1 MELLIMYKNEKEKH
15 SIRKLSIGAAS
26 VIVGGLMYGVLGNDE
41 AQANEDV
48 TETTGRNSV
57 TTQASEQHLQM
68 EAVPQEG
75 NNVNVSAVKV
85 PTNTAKQAQED
96 VASVSAVKVPTNTAK
111 QAQEDVASVSDVKA
125 HADDALQVQESSHTD
140 GVSSEFKQETA
151 YANPQTAET
160 VKPNSEAAHQS
171 EDEDKQKTVSS
182 SRKEDETML
191 QQQQVEA
198 KNVVSAEGV
207 SKEENT
213 QVMQSPQDVEQH
225 VGGKDISNE
234 VVVDRSDI
242 KGFNSETTIRPHQG
256 QGGRLNYQLKFP
268 SNVKSGDQFTIKL
281 SDNINTHGVSV
292 ERTAPRIM
300 AKNTEGA
307 TDVIAEGLVLED
319 GKTIVYTF
327 KDYVNGKQNL
337 TAELSVSYFVSP
349 EKVLTTGTQTF
360 TTMIGNHSTQSNID
374 VYYDNSHYVD
384 GRISQV
390 NKKEA
395 KFQQIAYINPNGY
408 LNGRGTIAVN
418 GEVVSGT
425 TKDLMQPTVRVYQ
438 YKGQGVPPES
448 ITIDPNMWEEISI
461 NDTMVRKY
469 DGGYRLNLDT
479 SKNQKYA
486 IYYEG
491 AYDAQA
497 ETLLYRTY
505 IQSLNSYYPFS
516 YQKMNGV
523 KFYENSASG
532 SGELKPKPPEQ
543 PKPEPEIQAD
553 VVDIIEDSHV
563 IDIGWNTAVGEESGA
578 NQGAQEEITENHDIE
593 VIEENNLVEMTEDT
607 AVGEESGANQG
618 AQEEITENHDIE
630 VIEENNLVEM
640 TEDTAVGEE
649 SGANQGAQEEITEN
663 HDIEVI
669 EENNLVEMTEDTAVG
684 EESGAN
690 QGPQEEIT
698 ENHDIEV
705 IEENNLVEMTE
716 DTAVGEESGA
726 NQGAQEEITENHD
739 IEVIEENNLVE
750 MTEDTAVGEESGA
763 NQGAQEEITE
773 NHDIE
778 VIEENSLVE
787 MTEDT
792 ALEEESGANQGAQE
806 EITENHDI
814 EVIEENNLVEMTEDT
829 ALEEESGANQ
839 GPQEGITE
847 NHDIEVIEENNLV
860 EMTEDT
866 ALEEESGANQG
877 PQEEV
882 TENQPQQEEIME
894 NQEVEKKGDSNL
906 VESTKTPKGEESVS
920 VQPTLEDKNTKN
932 HVNTV
937 VVNTKV
943 SEVKEKNP
951 HHTKAL
957 PDTGTTSR
965 SHSMMIPLLLV
976 AGSVVLLR
984 RKKKHS
990 KVN

>member
-1 MELLIMYKNEKEKH
+1 MYKNEEEKH

-57 TTQASEQHLQM
+57 TTQASEQHLQV

-85 PTNTAKQAQED
+85 PTNTATQAQE
-96 VASVSAVKVPTNTAK
+96 
-111 QAQEDVASVSDVKA
+111 EVASVSDVKA
-125 HADDALQVQESSHTD
+125 HADDALQVQESSHAD

-160 VKPNSEAAHQS
+160 VKPNSEAVHQS
-171 EDEDKQKTVSS
+171 EYEDKQKPVSS

-198 KNVVSAEGV
+198 KNVVSAEEV
-207 SKEENT
+207 SQEENT

-360 TTMIGNHSTQSNID
+360 TTMIGNHSTQSNIY

-461 NDTMVRKY
+461 TMVRKY
-469 DGGYRLNLDT
+469 DGGYSLNLDT

-607 AVGEESGANQG
+607 ALEEESGANQG

-640 TEDTAVGEE
+640 TEDTALEEE
-649 SGANQGAQEEITEN
+649 SGANQGPQEEITEN

-726 NQGAQEEITENHD
+726 NQG
-739 IEVIEENNLVE
+739 
-750 MTEDTAVGEESGA
+750 
-763 NQGAQEEITE
+763 
-773 NHDIE
+773 
-778 VIEENSLVE
+778 
-787 MTEDT
+787 
-792 ALEEESGANQGAQE
+792 
-806 EITENHDI
+806 
-814 EVIEENNLVEMTEDT
+814 
-829 ALEEESGANQ
+829 
-839 GPQEGITE
+839 
-847 NHDIEVIEENNLV
+847 
-860 EMTEDT
+860 
-866 ALEEESGANQG
+866 

-906 VESTKTPKGEESVS
+906 VESTKTPKAEESVS

-943 SEVKEKNP
+943 SEVKEKDP

>member
-1 MELLIMYKNEKEKH
+1 MYKNEKEKH

-57 TTQASEQHLQM
+57 TTQASEQHLQV

-85 PTNTAKQAQED
+85 PTNTA
-96 VASVSAVKVPTNTAK
+96 T

-125 HADDALQVQESSHTD
+125 HADDALQAQESSHTD

-171 EDEDKQKTVSS
+171 EDEDKQKPVSF

-198 KNVVSAEGV
+198 KNVVSAEEV
-207 SKEENT
+207 SQEENT

-360 TTMIGNHSTQSNID
+360 TTMIGNHSTQSNIY

-461 NDTMVRKY
+461 TMVRKY
-469 DGGYRLNLDT
+469 DGGYSLNLDT

-618 AQEEITENHDIE
+618 PQEEITENHDIE

-726 NQGAQEEITENHD
+726 NQGPQEEITENHD

-750 MTEDTAVGEESGA
+750 MTEDTAVG
-763 NQGAQEEITE
+763 
-773 NHDIE
+773 
-778 VIEENSLVE
+778 
-787 MTEDT
+787 
-792 ALEEESGANQGAQE
+792 
-806 EITENHDI
+806 
-814 EVIEENNLVEMTEDT
+814 
-829 ALEEESGANQ
+829 
-839 GPQEGITE
+839 
-847 NHDIEVIEENNLV
+847 
-860 EMTEDT
+860 
-866 ALEEESGANQG
+866 EESGANQG

-906 VESTKTPKGEESVS
+906 VESTKTPKAEESVS
-920 VQPTLEDKNTKN
+920 VQPTLEEKITKN

>member
-1 MELLIMYKNEKEKH
+1 MYKNEKEKH

-57 TTQASEQHLQM
+57 TTQASEQHLQV

-96 VASVSAVKVPTNTAK
+96 VASVS
-111 QAQEDVASVSDVKA
+111 DVKA
-125 HADDALQVQESSHTD
+125 HADDALQAQESSHTD

-171 EDEDKQKTVSS
+171 EDEDKQKPVSF

-198 KNVVSAEGV
+198 KNVVSAEEV

-225 VGGKDISNE
+225 AGGKDISNE

-300 AKNTEGA
+300 AKNTEGT

-327 KDYVNGKQNL
+327 KGYVNGKQNL

-360 TTMIGNHSTQSNID
+360 TTMIGNHSTQSNIY

-390 NKKEA
+390 DKKEA

-461 NDTMVRKY
+461 TMVRKY
-469 DGGYRLNLDT
+469 DGGYSLNLDT

-607 AVGEESGANQG
+607 ALE
-618 AQEEITENHDIE
+618 
-630 VIEENNLVEM
+630 
-640 TEDTAVGEE
+640 
-649 SGANQGAQEEITEN
+649 
-663 HDIEVI
+663 
-669 EENNLVEMTEDTAVG
+669 

-778 VIEENSLVE
+778 VIEENNLVE

-792 ALEEESGANQGAQE
+792 ALEEESGTNQGPQE

-829 ALEEESGANQ
+829 AVG
-839 GPQEGITE
+839 
-847 NHDIEVIEENNLV
+847 
-860 EMTEDT
+860 
-866 ALEEESGANQG
+866 EESGANQG

-906 VESTKTPKGEESVS
+906 VESTKTPKAEESVS

-943 SEVKEKNP
+943 SEVKEKDP

>member
-1 MELLIMYKNEKEKH
+1 MYKNEKEKH

-57 TTQASEQHLQM
+57 TTQASEQHLQV

-85 PTNTAKQAQED
+85 PTNTA
-96 VASVSAVKVPTNTAK
+96 T

-125 HADDALQVQESSHTD
+125 HADDALQAQESSHTD

-171 EDEDKQKTVSS
+171 EDEDKQKPVSF

-198 KNVVSAEGV
+198 KNVVSAEEV
-207 SKEENT
+207 SQEENT

-461 NDTMVRKY
+461 TMVRKY
-469 DGGYRLNLDT
+469 DGGYSLNLDT

-491 AYDAQA
+491 AYDAQD

-578 NQGAQEEITENHDIE
+578 NQGPQEEITENHDIE

-607 AVGEESGANQG
+607 ALE
-618 AQEEITENHDIE
+618 
-630 VIEENNLVEM
+630 
-640 TEDTAVGEE
+640 EE

-763 NQGAQEEITE
+763 NQG
-773 NHDIE
+773 
-778 VIEENSLVE
+778 
-787 MTEDT
+787 
-792 ALEEESGANQGAQE
+792 
-806 EITENHDI
+806 
-814 EVIEENNLVEMTEDT
+814 
-829 ALEEESGANQ
+829 
-839 GPQEGITE
+839 
-847 NHDIEVIEENNLV
+847 
-860 EMTEDT
+860 
-866 ALEEESGANQG
+866 

-943 SEVKEKNP
+943 SEVKEKDP

>member
-1 MELLIMYKNEKEKH
+1 MYKNEKEKH

-57 TTQASEQHLQM
+57 TTQASEQHLQV

-85 PTNTAKQAQED
+85 PTNTA
-96 VASVSAVKVPTNTAK
+96 T

-125 HADDALQVQESSHTD
+125 HADDALQAQESSHTD

-171 EDEDKQKTVSS
+171 EDEDKQKPVSF

-198 KNVVSAEGV
+198 KNVVSAEEV
-207 SKEENT
+207 SQEENT

-360 TTMIGNHSTQSNID
+360 TTMIGNHSTQSDIY

-461 NDTMVRKY
+461 TMVRKY
-469 DGGYRLNLDT
+469 DGGYSLNLDT

-563 IDIGWNTAVGEESGA
+563 IDIGWNSAVGEENGANQGPQEEITENHDIEVIEENNLVEMTEDTALEEESGA

-690 QGPQEEIT
+690 QGPQEE
-698 ENHDIEV
+698 
-705 IEENNLVEMTE
+705 
-716 DTAVGEESGA
+716 
-726 NQGAQEEITENHD
+726 
-739 IEVIEENNLVE
+739 
-750 MTEDTAVGEESGA
+750 
-763 NQGAQEEITE
+763 
-773 NHDIE
+773 
-778 VIEENSLVE
+778 
-787 MTEDT
+787 
-792 ALEEESGANQGAQE
+792 
-806 EITENHDI
+806 
-814 EVIEENNLVEMTEDT
+814 
-829 ALEEESGANQ
+829 
-839 GPQEGITE
+839 
-847 NHDIEVIEENNLV
+847 
-860 EMTEDT
+860 
-866 ALEEESGANQG
+866 
-877 PQEEV
+877 V

-937 VVNTKV
+937 IVNTKV
-943 SEVKEKNP
+943 SEVKEKDP

>member
-1 MELLIMYKNEKEKH
+1 MYKNEKEKH

-57 TTQASEQHLQM
+57 TTQASEQHLQV

-96 VASVSAVKVPTNTAK
+96 VASVS
-111 QAQEDVASVSDVKA
+111 DVKA
-125 HADDALQVQESSHTD
+125 HADDALQAQESSHTD

-171 EDEDKQKTVSS
+171 EDEDKQKPVSF

-198 KNVVSAEGV
+198 KNVVSAEEV
-207 SKEENT
+207 SQEENT
-213 QVMQSPQDVEQH
+213 QVIQSPQDVEQH

-360 TTMIGNHSTQSNID
+360 TTMIGNHSTQSNIY

-461 NDTMVRKY
+461 TMVRKY
-469 DGGYRLNLDT
+469 DGGYSLNLDT

-578 NQGAQEEITENHDIE
+578 NQGPQEEITENHDIE

-607 AVGEESGANQG
+607 ALDEESGANQG
-618 AQEEITENHDIE
+618 P
-630 VIEENNLVEM
+630 
-640 TEDTAVGEE
+640 
-649 SGANQGAQEEITEN
+649 QEEITEN

-726 NQGAQEEITENHD
+726 NQGPQEEITENHD

-763 NQGAQEEITE
+763 NQGP
-773 NHDIE
+773 
-778 VIEENSLVE
+778 
-787 MTEDT
+787 
-792 ALEEESGANQGAQE
+792 QE

-829 ALEEESGANQ
+829 AVG
-839 GPQEGITE
+839 
-847 NHDIEVIEENNLV
+847 
-860 EMTEDT
+860 
-866 ALEEESGANQG
+866 EESGANQG

-920 VQPTLEDKNTKN
+920 VQPTLEDKNTKK

>member
-1 MELLIMYKNEKEKH
+1 MYKNEKEKH

-57 TTQASEQHLQM
+57 TTQASEQHLQV

-85 PTNTAKQAQED
+85 PTNTA
-96 VASVSAVKVPTNTAK
+96 T

-125 HADDALQVQESSHTD
+125 HADDALQAQESSHTD

-171 EDEDKQKTVSS
+171 EDEDKQKPVSF

-198 KNVVSAEGV
+198 KNVVSAEEV
-207 SKEENT
+207 SQEENT

-360 TTMIGNHSTQSNID
+360 TTMIGNHSTQSNIY

-461 NDTMVRKY
+461 TMVRKY
-469 DGGYRLNLDT
+469 DGGYSLNLDT

-563 IDIGWNTAVGEESGA
+563 IDIGWNSAVGEE
-578 NQGAQEEITENHDIE
+578 N
-593 VIEENNLVEMTEDT
+593 
-607 AVGEESGANQG
+607 
-618 AQEEITENHDIE
+618 
-630 VIEENNLVEM
+630 
-640 TEDTAVGEE
+640 
-649 SGANQGAQEEITEN
+649 
-663 HDIEVI
+663 
-669 EENNLVEMTEDTAVG
+669 
-684 EESGAN
+684 GAN

-716 DTAVGEESGA
+716 DTALEEESGA

-739 IEVIEENNLVE
+739 IEVIEENN
-750 MTEDTAVGEESGA
+750 
-763 NQGAQEEITE
+763 
-773 NHDIE
+773 
-778 VIEENSLVE
+778 LVE

-839 GPQEGITE
+839 GPQEEITE
-847 NHDIEVIEENNLV
+847 NHNIEVIEENNLV

-866 ALEEESGANQG
+866 AVGEESGANPG

-943 SEVKEKNP
+943 SEVKEKNL

>member
-1 MELLIMYKNEKEKH
+1 MYKNEKEKH

-57 TTQASEQHLQM
+57 TTQASEQHLQV

-85 PTNTAKQAQED
+85 PTNTA
-96 VASVSAVKVPTNTAK
+96 T

-125 HADDALQVQESSHTD
+125 HADDALQAQESSHTD

-171 EDEDKQKTVSS
+171 EDEDKQKPVSF

-198 KNVVSAEGV
+198 KNVVSAEEV
-207 SKEENT
+207 SQEENT

-360 TTMIGNHSTQSNID
+360 TTMIGNHSTQSNIY

-461 NDTMVRKY
+461 TMVRKY
-469 DGGYRLNLDT
+469 DGGYSLNLDT

-607 AVGEESGANQG
+607 ALEEESGANQGAQEEITENHDIEVIEENNLVEMTEDTALEEESGANQG

-640 TEDTAVGEE
+640 TEDTAVVEE
-649 SGANQGAQEEITEN
+649 SGANQGPQEEITEN

-726 NQGAQEEITENHD
+726 NQGPQEEITENHD

-750 MTEDTAVGEESGA
+750 MTEDTAVG
-763 NQGAQEEITE
+763 
-773 NHDIE
+773 
-778 VIEENSLVE
+778 
-787 MTEDT
+787 
-792 ALEEESGANQGAQE
+792 
-806 EITENHDI
+806 
-814 EVIEENNLVEMTEDT
+814 
-829 ALEEESGANQ
+829 
-839 GPQEGITE
+839 
-847 NHDIEVIEENNLV
+847 
-860 EMTEDT
+860 
-866 ALEEESGANQG
+866 EESGANQG

-906 VESTKTPKGEESVS
+906 VESTKTPKAEESVS

-943 SEVKEKNP
+943 SEVKEKDP

>member
-1 MELLIMYKNEKEKH
+1 MYKNEEEKH

-57 TTQASEQHLQM
+57 TTQASEQHLQV

-85 PTNTAKQAQED
+85 PTNTATQAQE
-96 VASVSAVKVPTNTAK
+96 
-111 QAQEDVASVSDVKA
+111 EVASVSDVKA
-125 HADDALQVQESSHTD
+125 HADDALQVQESSHAD

-160 VKPNSEAAHQS
+160 VKPNSEAVHQS
-171 EDEDKQKTVSS
+171 EYEDKQKPVSS

-198 KNVVSAEGV
+198 KNVVSAEEV
-207 SKEENT
+207 SQEENT

-360 TTMIGNHSTQSNID
+360 TTMIGNHSTQSNIY

-461 NDTMVRKY
+461 TMVRKY
-469 DGGYRLNLDT
+469 DGGYSLNLDT

-607 AVGEESGANQG
+607 ALEEESGTNQG
-618 AQEEITENHDIE
+618 PQEEITENHDIE

-649 SGANQGAQEEITEN
+649 SGANQGPQEEITEN

-750 MTEDTAVGEESGA
+750 MTEDTA
-763 NQGAQEEITE
+763 
-773 NHDIE
+773 
-778 VIEENSLVE
+778 
-787 MTEDT
+787 
-792 ALEEESGANQGAQE
+792 LEEESGANQGAQE

-829 ALEEESGANQ
+829 ALEEESGTNQ
-839 GPQEGITE
+839 GPQEEITE

-866 ALEEESGANQG
+866 AVGEESGANQG

-906 VESTKTPKGEESVS
+906 VESTKTPKAEESVS

-943 SEVKEKNP
+943 SEVKEKDP

>member
-1 MELLIMYKNEKEKH
+1 MYKNEKEKH

-57 TTQASEQHLQM
+57 TTQASEQHLQV

-85 PTNTAKQAQED
+85 PTNTA
-96 VASVSAVKVPTNTAK
+96 T

-125 HADDALQVQESSHTD
+125 HADDALQAQESSHTD

-171 EDEDKQKTVSS
+171 EDEDKQKPVSF

-198 KNVVSAEGV
+198 KNVVSAEEV
-207 SKEENT
+207 SQEENT

-360 TTMIGNHSTQSNID
+360 TTMIGNHSTQSNIY

-461 NDTMVRKY
+461 TMVRKY
-469 DGGYRLNLDT
+469 DGGYSLNLDT

-563 IDIGWNTAVGEESGA
+563 IDIGWNSAVGEE
-578 NQGAQEEITENHDIE
+578 N
-593 VIEENNLVEMTEDT
+593 
-607 AVGEESGANQG
+607 
-618 AQEEITENHDIE
+618 
-630 VIEENNLVEM
+630 
-640 TEDTAVGEE
+640 
-649 SGANQGAQEEITEN
+649 
-663 HDIEVI
+663 
-669 EENNLVEMTEDTAVG
+669 
-684 EESGAN
+684 GAN

-726 NQGAQEEITENHD
+726 NQGA
-739 IEVIEENNLVE
+739 
-750 MTEDTAVGEESGA
+750 
-763 NQGAQEEITE
+763 
-773 NHDIE
+773 
-778 VIEENSLVE
+778 
-787 MTEDT
+787 
-792 ALEEESGANQGAQE
+792 
-806 EITENHDI
+806 
-814 EVIEENNLVEMTEDT
+814 
-829 ALEEESGANQ
+829 
-839 GPQEGITE
+839 
-847 NHDIEVIEENNLV
+847 
-860 EMTEDT
+860 
-866 ALEEESGANQG
+866 
-877 PQEEV
+877 QEEV

-937 VVNTKV
+937 IVNTKV
-943 SEVKEKNP
+943 SEVKEKDP

>member
-1 MELLIMYKNEKEKH
+1 MYKNEEEKH

-57 TTQASEQHLQM
+57 TTQASEQHLQV

-85 PTNTAKQAQED
+85 PTNTA
-96 VASVSAVKVPTNTAK
+96 T

-125 HADDALQVQESSHTD
+125 HADDALQVQESSHAD

-160 VKPNSEAAHQS
+160 VKPNSEAVHQS
-171 EDEDKQKTVSS
+171 EYEDKQKPVSS

-198 KNVVSAEGV
+198 KNVVSAEEV
-207 SKEENT
+207 SQEENT

-360 TTMIGNHSTQSNID
+360 TTMIGNHSTQSNIY

-461 NDTMVRKY
+461 TMVRKY
-469 DGGYRLNLDT
+469 DGGYSLNLDT

-607 AVGEESGANQG
+607 ALEEESGANQGAQEEITENHDIEVIEENNLVEMTEDTALEEESGANQGAQEEITENHDIEVIEENNLVEMTEDTAVGEESGANQG
-618 AQEEITENHDIE
+618 PQEEITENHDIEVIEENNLVEMTEDTAVGEESGANQGPQEEITENHDIE

-726 NQGAQEEITENHD
+726 NQG
-739 IEVIEENNLVE
+739 
-750 MTEDTAVGEESGA
+750 
-763 NQGAQEEITE
+763 
-773 NHDIE
+773 
-778 VIEENSLVE
+778 
-787 MTEDT
+787 
-792 ALEEESGANQGAQE
+792 
-806 EITENHDI
+806 
-814 EVIEENNLVEMTEDT
+814 
-829 ALEEESGANQ
+829 
-839 GPQEGITE
+839 
-847 NHDIEVIEENNLV
+847 
-860 EMTEDT
+860 
-866 ALEEESGANQG
+866 

-943 SEVKEKNP
+943 SEVKEKNL

>member
-1 MELLIMYKNEKEKH
+1 MYKNEKEKH

-57 TTQASEQHLQM
+57 TTQASEQHLQV

-85 PTNTAKQAQED
+85 PTNTA
-96 VASVSAVKVPTNTAK
+96 T

-160 VKPNSEAAHQS
+160 VKPNSEAVHQS
-171 EDEDKQKTVSS
+171 EDEDKQKPVSS

-198 KNVVSAEGV
+198 KNVVSAEEV
-207 SKEENT
+207 SQEENT

-360 TTMIGNHSTQSNID
+360 TTMIGNHSTQSNIY

-461 NDTMVRKY
+461 TMVRKY
-469 DGGYRLNLDT
+469 DGGYSLNLDT

-607 AVGEESGANQG
+607 ALEEESGANQGAQEEITENHDIEVIEENNLVEMTEDTAVGEESGANQG
-618 AQEEITENHDIE
+618 PQEEITENHDIEVIEENNLVEMTEDTAVGEESGANQGPQEEITENHDIE

-726 NQGAQEEITENHD
+726 NQGPQEEITENHD

-750 MTEDTAVGEESGA
+750 MTEDTAVG
-763 NQGAQEEITE
+763 
-773 NHDIE
+773 
-778 VIEENSLVE
+778 
-787 MTEDT
+787 
-792 ALEEESGANQGAQE
+792 
-806 EITENHDI
+806 
-814 EVIEENNLVEMTEDT
+814 
-829 ALEEESGANQ
+829 
-839 GPQEGITE
+839 
-847 NHDIEVIEENNLV
+847 
-860 EMTEDT
+860 
-866 ALEEESGANQG
+866 EESGANQG

-906 VESTKTPKGEESVS
+906 VESTKTPKAEESVS
-920 VQPTLEDKNTKN
+920 VQPTLEEKITKN

>member
-1 MELLIMYKNEKEKH
+1 MYKNEKEKH

-26 VIVGGLMYGVLGNDE
+26 IIVGGLMYGVLGNDE

-57 TTQASEQHLQM
+57 TTQASEQHLQV

-85 PTNTAKQAQED
+85 PTNTA
-96 VASVSAVKVPTNTAK
+96 T

-160 VKPNSEAAHQS
+160 VKPNSEAVHQS
-171 EDEDKQKTVSS
+171 EYEDKQKPVSS

-198 KNVVSAEGV
+198 KNVVSAEEV

-268 SNVKSGDQFTIKL
+268 SNVKPGDQFTIKL

-327 KDYVNGKQNL
+327 KGYVNGKQNL

-438 YKGQGVPPES
+438 YKG
-448 ITIDPNMWEEISI
+448 
-461 NDTMVRKY
+461 
-469 DGGYRLNLDT
+469 
-479 SKNQKYA
+479 
-486 IYYEG
+486 
-491 AYDAQA
+491 
-497 ETLLYRTY
+497 
-505 IQSLNSYYPFS
+505 
-516 YQKMNGV
+516 
-523 KFYENSASG
+523 
-532 SGELKPKPPEQ
+532 
-543 PKPEPEIQAD
+543 
-553 VVDIIEDSHV
+553 
-563 IDIGWNTAVGEESGA
+563 
-578 NQGAQEEITENHDIE
+578 
-593 VIEENNLVEMTEDT
+593 
-607 AVGEESGANQG
+607 
-618 AQEEITENHDIE
+618 
-630 VIEENNLVEM
+630 
-640 TEDTAVGEE
+640 
-649 SGANQGAQEEITEN
+649 
-663 HDIEVI
+663 
-669 EENNLVEMTEDTAVG
+669 
-684 EESGAN
+684 
-690 QGPQEEIT
+690 
-698 ENHDIEV
+698 
-705 IEENNLVEMTE
+705 
-716 DTAVGEESGA
+716 
-726 NQGAQEEITENHD
+726 
-739 IEVIEENNLVE
+739 
-750 MTEDTAVGEESGA
+750 
-763 NQGAQEEITE
+763 
-773 NHDIE
+773 
-778 VIEENSLVE
+778 
-787 MTEDT
+787 
-792 ALEEESGANQGAQE
+792 
-806 EITENHDI
+806 
-814 EVIEENNLVEMTEDT
+814 
-829 ALEEESGANQ
+829 
-839 GPQEGITE
+839 
-847 NHDIEVIEENNLV
+847 
-860 EMTEDT
+860 
-866 ALEEESGANQG
+866 
-877 PQEEV
+877 
-882 TENQPQQEEIME
+882 
-894 NQEVEKKGDSNL
+894 
-906 VESTKTPKGEESVS
+906 
-920 VQPTLEDKNTKN
+920 
-932 HVNTV
+932 
-937 VVNTKV
+937 
-943 SEVKEKNP
+943 
-951 HHTKAL
+951 
-957 PDTGTTSR
+957 
-965 SHSMMIPLLLV
+965 
-976 AGSVVLLR
+976 
-984 RKKKHS
+984 
-990 KVN
+990 

>member
-1 MELLIMYKNEKEKH
+1 MYKNEEEKH

-57 TTQASEQHLQM
+57 TTQASEQHLQV

-85 PTNTAKQAQED
+85 PTNTA
-96 VASVSAVKVPTNTAK
+96 T

-125 HADDALQVQESSHTD
+125 HADDALQVQESSHAD

-160 VKPNSEAAHQS
+160 VKPNSEAVHQS
-171 EDEDKQKTVSS
+171 EYEDKQKPVSS

-198 KNVVSAEGV
+198 KNVVSAEEV
-207 SKEENT
+207 SQEENT

-360 TTMIGNHSTQSNID
+360 TTMIGNHSTQSNIY

-461 NDTMVRKY
+461 TMVRKY
-469 DGGYRLNLDT
+469 DGGYSLNLDT

-607 AVGEESGANQG
+607 ALEEESGANQG

-649 SGANQGAQEEITEN
+649 SGANQGPQEEITEN

-763 NQGAQEEITE
+763 NQG
-773 NHDIE
+773 
-778 VIEENSLVE
+778 
-787 MTEDT
+787 
-792 ALEEESGANQGAQE
+792 
-806 EITENHDI
+806 
-814 EVIEENNLVEMTEDT
+814 
-829 ALEEESGANQ
+829 
-839 GPQEGITE
+839 
-847 NHDIEVIEENNLV
+847 
-860 EMTEDT
+860 
-866 ALEEESGANQG
+866 

-906 VESTKTPKGEESVS
+906 VESTKTPKAEESVS

-990 KVN
+990 KVD

>member
-1 MELLIMYKNEKEKH
+1 MYKNEKEKH

-57 TTQASEQHLQM
+57 TTQASEQHLQV

-85 PTNTAKQAQED
+85 PTNTA
-96 VASVSAVKVPTNTAK
+96 T

-125 HADDALQVQESSHTD
+125 HADDALQAQESSHTD

-171 EDEDKQKTVSS
+171 EDEDKQKPVSF

-198 KNVVSAEGV
+198 KNVVSAEEV
-207 SKEENT
+207 SQEENT

-360 TTMIGNHSTQSNID
+360 TTMIGNHSTQSNIY

-461 NDTMVRKY
+461 TMVRKY
-469 DGGYRLNLDT
+469 DGGYSLNLDT

-563 IDIGWNTAVGEESGA
+563 IDIGWNTAVGEESGANQGPQEEITENHDIEVIEENNLVEMTEDTALEEESGA

-669 EENNLVEMTEDTAVG
+669 EENNLVEMTEDTVVG
-684 EESGAN
+684 
-690 QGPQEEIT
+690 
-698 ENHDIEV
+698 
-705 IEENNLVEMTE
+705 
-716 DTAVGEESGA
+716 
-726 NQGAQEEITENHD
+726 
-739 IEVIEENNLVE
+739 
-750 MTEDTAVGEESGA
+750 
-763 NQGAQEEITE
+763 
-773 NHDIE
+773 
-778 VIEENSLVE
+778 
-787 MTEDT
+787 
-792 ALEEESGANQGAQE
+792 
-806 EITENHDI
+806 
-814 EVIEENNLVEMTEDT
+814 
-829 ALEEESGANQ
+829 
-839 GPQEGITE
+839 
-847 NHDIEVIEENNLV
+847 
-860 EMTEDT
+860 
-866 ALEEESGANQG
+866 EESGANQG

-906 VESTKTPKGEESVS
+906 VESTKTPKAEESVS
-920 VQPTLEDKNTKN
+920 VQPTLEEKITKN

-943 SEVKEKNP
+943 SEVKEKDP

>member
-1 MELLIMYKNEKEKH
+1 MYKNEKEKH

-26 VIVGGLMYGVLGNDE
+26 IIVGGLMYGVLGNDE

-57 TTQASEQHLQM
+57 TTQASEQHLQV

-85 PTNTAKQAQED
+85 PTNTATQAQEE
-96 VASVSAVKVPTNTAK
+96 VG
-111 QAQEDVASVSDVKA
+111 SVSDVKA
-125 HADDALQVQESSHTD
+125 HADDALQAQESSHAD

-160 VKPNSEAAHQS
+160 VKPNSEAVHQS
-171 EDEDKQKTVSS
+171 EYEDKQKPVSS

-198 KNVVSAEGV
+198 KNVVSAEEV
-207 SKEENT
+207 SQEENT

-408 LNGRGTIAVN
+408 LNGRGTTAVN

-461 NDTMVRKY
+461 TMVRKY
-469 DGGYRLNLDT
+469 DGGYSLNLDT

-578 NQGAQEEITENHDIE
+578 NQGPLEEITENHDIE

-640 TEDTAVGEE
+640 TEDTALEEESGANQGPQEEITENHDIEVIEENNLVEMTEDTALGEE
-649 SGANQGAQEEITEN
+649 SGANQGPQEEITENHDIEVIEENNLVEMTEDTALEEESGANQGPQEEITEN

-716 DTAVGEESGA
+716 DTAVG
-726 NQGAQEEITENHD
+726 
-739 IEVIEENNLVE
+739 
-750 MTEDTAVGEESGA
+750 
-763 NQGAQEEITE
+763 
-773 NHDIE
+773 
-778 VIEENSLVE
+778 
-787 MTEDT
+787 
-792 ALEEESGANQGAQE
+792 
-806 EITENHDI
+806 
-814 EVIEENNLVEMTEDT
+814 
-829 ALEEESGANQ
+829 
-839 GPQEGITE
+839 
-847 NHDIEVIEENNLV
+847 
-860 EMTEDT
+860 
-866 ALEEESGANQG
+866 EESGANQG

>member
-1 MELLIMYKNEKEKH
+1 MYKNEKEKH

-26 VIVGGLMYGVLGNDE
+26 IIVGGLMYGVLGNDE

-57 TTQASEQHLQM
+57 TTQASEQHLQV

-85 PTNTAKQAQED
+85 PTNTATQAQEE
-96 VASVSAVKVPTNTAK
+96 VG
-111 QAQEDVASVSDVKA
+111 SVSDVKA
-125 HADDALQVQESSHTD
+125 HADDALQAQESSHAD

-160 VKPNSEAAHQS
+160 VKPNSEAVHQS
-171 EDEDKQKTVSS
+171 EYEDKQKPVSS

-198 KNVVSAEGV
+198 KNVVSAEEV
-207 SKEENT
+207 SQEENT

-408 LNGRGTIAVN
+408 LNGRGTTAVN

-461 NDTMVRKY
+461 TMVRKY
-469 DGGYRLNLDT
+469 DGGYSLNLDT

-578 NQGAQEEITENHDIE
+578 NQGPLEEITENHDIEVIEENNLVEMTEDTALEEESGANQGPQEEITENHDIE

-607 AVGEESGANQG
+607 AVGEESGANPG
-618 AQEEITENHDIE
+618 P
-630 VIEENNLVEM
+630 
-640 TEDTAVGEE
+640 
-649 SGANQGAQEEITEN
+649 QEEITEN

-716 DTAVGEESGA
+716 DTALEEESGA

-763 NQGAQEEITE
+763 NQGA
-773 NHDIE
+773 
-778 VIEENSLVE
+778 
-787 MTEDT
+787 
-792 ALEEESGANQGAQE
+792 
-806 EITENHDI
+806 
-814 EVIEENNLVEMTEDT
+814 
-829 ALEEESGANQ
+829 
-839 GPQEGITE
+839 
-847 NHDIEVIEENNLV
+847 
-860 EMTEDT
+860 
-866 ALEEESGANQG
+866 
-877 PQEEV
+877 QEEV

>member
-1 MELLIMYKNEKEKH
+1 MYKNEKEKH

-57 TTQASEQHLQM
+57 TTQASEQHLQV

-85 PTNTAKQAQED
+85 PTNTA
-96 VASVSAVKVPTNTAK
+96 T

-125 HADDALQVQESSHTD
+125 HADDALQAQESSHTD

-171 EDEDKQKTVSS
+171 EDEDKQKPVSF

-198 KNVVSAEGV
+198 KNVVSAEEV
-207 SKEENT
+207 SQEENT

-360 TTMIGNHSTQSNID
+360 TTMIGNHSTQSNIY

-461 NDTMVRKY
+461 TMVRKY
-469 DGGYRLNLDT
+469 DGGYSLNLDT

-563 IDIGWNTAVGEESGA
+563 IDIGWNSAVGEE
-578 NQGAQEEITENHDIE
+578 N
-593 VIEENNLVEMTEDT
+593 
-607 AVGEESGANQG
+607 
-618 AQEEITENHDIE
+618 
-630 VIEENNLVEM
+630 
-640 TEDTAVGEE
+640 
-649 SGANQGAQEEITEN
+649 
-663 HDIEVI
+663 
-669 EENNLVEMTEDTAVG
+669 
-684 EESGAN
+684 GAN

-705 IEENNLVEMTE
+705 IEENN
-716 DTAVGEESGA
+716 
-726 NQGAQEEITENHD
+726 
-739 IEVIEENNLVE
+739 
-750 MTEDTAVGEESGA
+750 
-763 NQGAQEEITE
+763 
-773 NHDIE
+773 
-778 VIEENSLVE
+778 LVE

-839 GPQEGITE
+839 GAQEEITE

-866 ALEEESGANQG
+866 AVGEESGANQG

-937 VVNTKV
+937 IVNTKV
-943 SEVKEKNP
+943 SEVKEKDP

>member
-1 MELLIMYKNEKEKH
+1 MYKNEKEKH

-57 TTQASEQHLQM
+57 TTQASEQHLQV

-85 PTNTAKQAQED
+85 PTNTA
-96 VASVSAVKVPTNTAK
+96 T

-125 HADDALQVQESSHTD
+125 HADDALQAQESSHTD

-171 EDEDKQKTVSS
+171 EDEDKQKPVSF

-198 KNVVSAEGV
+198 KNVVSAEEV
-207 SKEENT
+207 SQEENT

-360 TTMIGNHSTQSNID
+360 TTMIGNHSTQSNIY

-438 YKGQGVPPES
+438 YKRQGVPPES

-461 NDTMVRKY
+461 TMVRKY
-469 DGGYRLNLDT
+469 DGGYSLNLDT

-607 AVGEESGANQG
+607 ALEEESGANQG

-649 SGANQGAQEEITEN
+649 SGANQGPQEEITEN

-750 MTEDTAVGEESGA
+750 MTEDTA
-763 NQGAQEEITE
+763 
-773 NHDIE
+773 
-778 VIEENSLVE
+778 
-787 MTEDT
+787 
-792 ALEEESGANQGAQE
+792 LEEESGANQGAQE

-839 GPQEGITE
+839 GAQEEITE

-866 ALEEESGANQG
+866 AVGEESGANPG

-906 VESTKTPKGEESVS
+906 VESTKTPKAEESVS

-943 SEVKEKNP
+943 SEVKEKDP

>member
-1 MELLIMYKNEKEKH
+1 MYKNEEEKH

-57 TTQASEQHLQM
+57 TTQASEQHLQV

-85 PTNTAKQAQED
+85 PTNTA
-96 VASVSAVKVPTNTAK
+96 T

-125 HADDALQVQESSHTD
+125 HADDALQVQESSHAD

-160 VKPNSEAAHQS
+160 VKPNSEAVHQS
-171 EDEDKQKTVSS
+171 EYEDKQKPVSS

-198 KNVVSAEGV
+198 KNVVSAEEV
-207 SKEENT
+207 SQEENT

-360 TTMIGNHSTQSNID
+360 TTMIGNHSTQSNIY

-461 NDTMVRKY
+461 TMVRKY
-469 DGGYRLNLDT
+469 DGGYSLNLDT

-607 AVGEESGANQG
+607 ALEEESGANQG
-618 AQEEITENHDIE
+618 P
-630 VIEENNLVEM
+630 
-640 TEDTAVGEE
+640 
-649 SGANQGAQEEITEN
+649 QEEITEN

-726 NQGAQEEITENHD
+726 NQGPQEEITENHD

-750 MTEDTAVGEESGA
+750 MTEDTAVG
-763 NQGAQEEITE
+763 
-773 NHDIE
+773 
-778 VIEENSLVE
+778 
-787 MTEDT
+787 
-792 ALEEESGANQGAQE
+792 
-806 EITENHDI
+806 
-814 EVIEENNLVEMTEDT
+814 
-829 ALEEESGANQ
+829 
-839 GPQEGITE
+839 
-847 NHDIEVIEENNLV
+847 
-860 EMTEDT
+860 
-866 ALEEESGANQG
+866 EESGANQG

-906 VESTKTPKGEESVS
+906 VESTKTPKAEESVS
-920 VQPTLEDKNTKN
+920 VQPTLEEKITKN

>member
-1 MELLIMYKNEKEKH
+1 MYKNEKEKH

-57 TTQASEQHLQM
+57 TTQASEQHLQV

-85 PTNTAKQAQED
+85 PTNTATQAQEE
-96 VASVSAVKVPTNTAK
+96 VG
-111 QAQEDVASVSDVKA
+111 SVSDVKA
-125 HADDALQVQESSHTD
+125 HADDALQAQESSHAD

-160 VKPNSEAAHQS
+160 VKPNSEAVHQS
-171 EDEDKQKTVSS
+171 EYEDKQKPVSS

-198 KNVVSAEGV
+198 KNVVSAEEV
-207 SKEENT
+207 SQEENT

-408 LNGRGTIAVN
+408 LNGRGTTAVN

-461 NDTMVRKY
+461 TMVRKY
-469 DGGYRLNLDT
+469 DGGYSLNLDT

-578 NQGAQEEITENHDIE
+578 NQGPLEEITENHDIE

-607 AVGEESGANQG
+607 ALEEESGANQG

-640 TEDTAVGEE
+640 TEDTVVGEESGANQGPQEEITENHDIEVIEENNLVEMTEDTALEEE

-690 QGPQEEIT
+690 QGPQEE
-698 ENHDIEV
+698 
-705 IEENNLVEMTE
+705 
-716 DTAVGEESGA
+716 
-726 NQGAQEEITENHD
+726 
-739 IEVIEENNLVE
+739 
-750 MTEDTAVGEESGA
+750 
-763 NQGAQEEITE
+763 
-773 NHDIE
+773 
-778 VIEENSLVE
+778 
-787 MTEDT
+787 
-792 ALEEESGANQGAQE
+792 
-806 EITENHDI
+806 
-814 EVIEENNLVEMTEDT
+814 
-829 ALEEESGANQ
+829 
-839 GPQEGITE
+839 
-847 NHDIEVIEENNLV
+847 
-860 EMTEDT
+860 
-866 ALEEESGANQG
+866 
-877 PQEEV
+877 V

-906 VESTKTPKGEESVS
+906 VESTKTPKAEESVS

-943 SEVKEKNP
+943 SEVKEKDP

-965 SHSMMIPLLLV
+965 SHSMMIPLL
-976 AGSVVLLR
+976 
-984 RKKKHS
+984 
-990 KVN
+990 

>member
-1 MELLIMYKNEKEKH
+1 MYKNEEEKH

-57 TTQASEQHLQM
+57 TTQASEQHLQV

-85 PTNTAKQAQED
+85 PTNTA
-96 VASVSAVKVPTNTAK
+96 T

-125 HADDALQVQESSHTD
+125 HADDALQVQESSHAD

-160 VKPNSEAAHQS
+160 VKPNSEAVHQS
-171 EDEDKQKTVSS
+171 EYEDKQKPVSS

-198 KNVVSAEGV
+198 KNVVSAEEV
-207 SKEENT
+207 SQEENT

-360 TTMIGNHSTQSNID
+360 TTMIGNHSTQSNIY

-461 NDTMVRKY
+461 TMVRKY
-469 DGGYRLNLDT
+469 DGGYSLNLDT

-607 AVGEESGANQG
+607 ALEEESGANQGAQEEITENHDIEVIEENNLVEMTEDTAVGEESGANQG
-618 AQEEITENHDIE
+618 PQEEITENHDIEVIEENNLVEMTEDTAVGEESGANQGPQEEITENHDIE

-726 NQGAQEEITENHD
+726 NQGPQEEITENHD

-763 NQGAQEEITE
+763 NQGP
-773 NHDIE
+773 
-778 VIEENSLVE
+778 
-787 MTEDT
+787 
-792 ALEEESGANQGAQE
+792 QE

-829 ALEEESGANQ
+829 AVG
-839 GPQEGITE
+839 
-847 NHDIEVIEENNLV
+847 
-860 EMTEDT
+860 
-866 ALEEESGANQG
+866 EESGANQG

-906 VESTKTPKGEESVS
+906 VESTKTPKAEESVS
-920 VQPTLEDKNTKN
+920 VQPTLEEKITKN

>member
-1 MELLIMYKNEKEKH
+1 MYKNEKEKH

-57 TTQASEQHLQM
+57 TTQASEQHLQV

-85 PTNTAKQAQED
+85 PTNTA
-96 VASVSAVKVPTNTAK
+96 T

-125 HADDALQVQESSHTD
+125 HADDALQAQESSHTD

-171 EDEDKQKTVSS
+171 EDEDKQKPVSF

-198 KNVVSAEGV
+198 KNVVSAEEV
-207 SKEENT
+207 SQEENT

-360 TTMIGNHSTQSNID
+360 TTMIGNHSTQSNIY

-461 NDTMVRKY
+461 TMVRKY
-469 DGGYRLNLDT
+469 DGGYSLNLDT

-578 NQGAQEEITENHDIE
+578 NQG
-593 VIEENNLVEMTEDT
+593 
-607 AVGEESGANQG
+607 
-618 AQEEITENHDIE
+618 
-630 VIEENNLVEM
+630 
-640 TEDTAVGEE
+640 
-649 SGANQGAQEEITEN
+649 
-663 HDIEVI
+663 
-669 EENNLVEMTEDTAVG
+669 
-684 EESGAN
+684 
-690 QGPQEEIT
+690 PQEEIT

-716 DTAVGEESGA
+716 DTAVG
-726 NQGAQEEITENHD
+726 
-739 IEVIEENNLVE
+739 
-750 MTEDTAVGEESGA
+750 
-763 NQGAQEEITE
+763 
-773 NHDIE
+773 
-778 VIEENSLVE
+778 
-787 MTEDT
+787 
-792 ALEEESGANQGAQE
+792 
-806 EITENHDI
+806 
-814 EVIEENNLVEMTEDT
+814 
-829 ALEEESGANQ
+829 
-839 GPQEGITE
+839 
-847 NHDIEVIEENNLV
+847 
-860 EMTEDT
+860 
-866 ALEEESGANQG
+866 EESGANQG

-943 SEVKEKNP
+943 SEVKEKNL

>member
-1 MELLIMYKNEKEKH
+1 MYKNEEEKH

-57 TTQASEQHLQM
+57 TTQASEQHLQV

-85 PTNTAKQAQED
+85 PTNTA
-96 VASVSAVKVPTNTAK
+96 T

-160 VKPNSEAAHQS
+160 VKPNSEAVHQS
-171 EDEDKQKTVSS
+171 EYEDKQKPVSS

-198 KNVVSAEGV
+198 KNVVSAEEV
-207 SKEENT
+207 SQEENT

-360 TTMIGNHSTQSNID
+360 TTMIGNHSTQSNIY

-461 NDTMVRKY
+461 TMVRKY
-469 DGGYRLNLDT
+469 DGGYSLNLDT

-607 AVGEESGANQG
+607 ALE
-618 AQEEITENHDIE
+618 
-630 VIEENNLVEM
+630 
-640 TEDTAVGEE
+640 EE

-763 NQGAQEEITE
+763 NQGP
-773 NHDIE
+773 
-778 VIEENSLVE
+778 
-787 MTEDT
+787 
-792 ALEEESGANQGAQE
+792 QE

-829 ALEEESGANQ
+829 ALG
-839 GPQEGITE
+839 
-847 NHDIEVIEENNLV
+847 
-860 EMTEDT
+860 
-866 ALEEESGANQG
+866 EESGANQG

-906 VESTKTPKGEESVS
+906 VESTKTPKAEESVS
-920 VQPTLEDKNTKN
+920 VQPTLEEKITKN

>member
-1 MELLIMYKNEKEKH
+1 MYKNEKEKH

-57 TTQASEQHLQM
+57 TTQASEQHLQV

-85 PTNTAKQAQED
+85 PTNTA
-96 VASVSAVKVPTNTAK
+96 T

-125 HADDALQVQESSHTD
+125 HADDALQAQESSHTD

-171 EDEDKQKTVSS
+171 EDEDKQKPVSF

-198 KNVVSAEGV
+198 KNVVSAEEV
-207 SKEENT
+207 SQEENT

-300 AKNTEGA
+300 AKSTEGA
-307 TDVIAEGLVLED
+307 TDIIAEGLVLED

-337 TAELSVSYFVSP
+337 IAELSVSYFVSP

-360 TTMIGNHSTQSNID
+360 TTMIGNHSTQSNIY

-461 NDTMVRKY
+461 TMVRKY
-469 DGGYRLNLDT
+469 DGGYSLNLDT

-563 IDIGWNTAVGEESGA
+563 IDIGWNSAVGEENGANQGPQEEITENHDIEVIEENNLVEMTEDTALEEESGANQGAQEEITENHDIEVIEENNLVEMTEDTALEEESGANQGAQEEITENHDIEVIEENNLVEMTEDTALEEESGANQGAQEEITENHDIEVIEENNLVEMTEDTALEEESGA

-640 TEDTAVGEE
+640 TEDTALE
-649 SGANQGAQEEITEN
+649 
-663 HDIEVI
+663 
-669 EENNLVEMTEDTAVG
+669 

-726 NQGAQEEITENHD
+726 NQGA
-739 IEVIEENNLVE
+739 
-750 MTEDTAVGEESGA
+750 
-763 NQGAQEEITE
+763 
-773 NHDIE
+773 
-778 VIEENSLVE
+778 
-787 MTEDT
+787 
-792 ALEEESGANQGAQE
+792 
-806 EITENHDI
+806 
-814 EVIEENNLVEMTEDT
+814 
-829 ALEEESGANQ
+829 
-839 GPQEGITE
+839 
-847 NHDIEVIEENNLV
+847 
-860 EMTEDT
+860 
-866 ALEEESGANQG
+866 
-877 PQEEV
+877 QEEV

-937 VVNTKV
+937 IVNTKV
-943 SEVKEKNP
+943 SEVKEKDP

>member
-1 MELLIMYKNEKEKH
+1 MYKNEKEKH

-26 VIVGGLMYGVLGNDE
+26 IIVGGLMYGVLGNDE

-57 TTQASEQHLQM
+57 TTQASEQHLQV

-85 PTNTAKQAQED
+85 PTNTATQAQEE
-96 VASVSAVKVPTNTAK
+96 VG
-111 QAQEDVASVSDVKA
+111 SVSDVKA
-125 HADDALQVQESSHTD
+125 HADDALQAQESSHAD

-160 VKPNSEAAHQS
+160 VKPNSEAVHQS
-171 EDEDKQKTVSS
+171 EYEDKQKPVSS

-198 KNVVSAEGV
+198 KNVVSAEEV
-207 SKEENT
+207 SQEENT

-408 LNGRGTIAVN
+408 LNGRGTTAVN

-461 NDTMVRKY
+461 TMVRKY
-469 DGGYRLNLDT
+469 DGGYSLNLDT

-578 NQGAQEEITENHDIE
+578 NQGPLEEITENHDIEVIEENNLVEMTEDTAVGEESGANPGPQEEITENHDIE

-618 AQEEITENHDIE
+618 PQEEITENHDIE

-640 TEDTAVGEE
+640 TEDTALEEE

-716 DTAVGEESGA
+716 DTALEEESGA
-726 NQGAQEEITENHD
+726 NQGPQEEITENHD

-763 NQGAQEEITE
+763 NQGAQ
-773 NHDIE
+773 
-778 VIEENSLVE
+778 
-787 MTEDT
+787 
-792 ALEEESGANQGAQE
+792 
-806 EITENHDI
+806 
-814 EVIEENNLVEMTEDT
+814 
-829 ALEEESGANQ
+829 
-839 GPQEGITE
+839 
-847 NHDIEVIEENNLV
+847 
-860 EMTEDT
+860 
-866 ALEEESGANQG
+866 
-877 PQEEV
+877 EV

>member
-1 MELLIMYKNEKEKH
+1 MYKNEKEKH

-57 TTQASEQHLQM
+57 TTQASEQHLQV

-85 PTNTAKQAQED
+85 PTNTA
-96 VASVSAVKVPTNTAK
+96 T

-125 HADDALQVQESSHTD
+125 HADDALQAQESSHTD

-171 EDEDKQKTVSS
+171 EDEDKQKTVSF

-198 KNVVSAEGV
+198 KNVVSAEEV
-207 SKEENT
+207 SQEENT

-360 TTMIGNHSTQSNID
+360 TTMIGNHSTQSNIY

-461 NDTMVRKY
+461 TMVRKY
-469 DGGYRLNLDT
+469 DGGYSLNLDT

-563 IDIGWNTAVGEESGA
+563 IDIGWNSAVGEENGANQGPQEEITENHDIEVIEENNLVEMTEDTALEEESGANQGAQEEITENHDIEVIEENNLVEMTEDTALEEESGANQGAQEEITENHDIEVIEENNLVEMTEDTALEEESGANQGAQEEITENHDIEVIEENNLVEMTEDTALEEESGA

-684 EESGAN
+684 
-690 QGPQEEIT
+690 
-698 ENHDIEV
+698 
-705 IEENNLVEMTE
+705 
-716 DTAVGEESGA
+716 
-726 NQGAQEEITENHD
+726 
-739 IEVIEENNLVE
+739 
-750 MTEDTAVGEESGA
+750 
-763 NQGAQEEITE
+763 
-773 NHDIE
+773 
-778 VIEENSLVE
+778 
-787 MTEDT
+787 
-792 ALEEESGANQGAQE
+792 
-806 EITENHDI
+806 
-814 EVIEENNLVEMTEDT
+814 
-829 ALEEESGANQ
+829 
-839 GPQEGITE
+839 
-847 NHDIEVIEENNLV
+847 
-860 EMTEDT
+860 
-866 ALEEESGANQG
+866 EESGANQG

>member
-1 MELLIMYKNEKEKH
+1 MYKNEKEKH

-57 TTQASEQHLQM
+57 TTQASEQHLQV

-85 PTNTAKQAQED
+85 PTNTA
-96 VASVSAVKVPTNTAK
+96 T

-125 HADDALQVQESSHTD
+125 HADDALQAQESSHTD

-171 EDEDKQKTVSS
+171 EDEDKQKPVSF

-198 KNVVSAEGV
+198 KNVVSAEEV
-207 SKEENT
+207 SQEENT

-360 TTMIGNHSTQSNID
+360 TTMIGNHSTQSNIY

-461 NDTMVRKY
+461 TMVRKY
-469 DGGYRLNLDT
+469 DGGYSLNLDT

-563 IDIGWNTAVGEESGA
+563 IDIGWNSAVGEE
-578 NQGAQEEITENHDIE
+578 N
-593 VIEENNLVEMTEDT
+593 
-607 AVGEESGANQG
+607 
-618 AQEEITENHDIE
+618 
-630 VIEENNLVEM
+630 
-640 TEDTAVGEE
+640 
-649 SGANQGAQEEITEN
+649 
-663 HDIEVI
+663 
-669 EENNLVEMTEDTAVG
+669 
-684 EESGAN
+684 GAN

-705 IEENNLVEMTE
+705 IEENN
-716 DTAVGEESGA
+716 
-726 NQGAQEEITENHD
+726 
-739 IEVIEENNLVE
+739 
-750 MTEDTAVGEESGA
+750 
-763 NQGAQEEITE
+763 
-773 NHDIE
+773 
-778 VIEENSLVE
+778 LVE

-839 GPQEGITE
+839 GAQEEITE

-866 ALEEESGANQG
+866 ALEEESGANQGAQEEITENHDIEVIEENNLVEMTEDTAVGEESGANQG

-937 VVNTKV
+937 IVNTKV
-943 SEVKEKNP
+943 SEVKEKDP

>member
-1 MELLIMYKNEKEKH
+1 MYKNEKEKH

-57 TTQASEQHLQM
+57 TTLASEQHLQV

-85 PTNTAKQAQED
+85 PTNTA
-96 VASVSAVKVPTNTAK
+96 T

-125 HADDALQVQESSHTD
+125 HADDALQVQESSHAD

-160 VKPNSEAAHQS
+160 VKPNSEAVHQS
-171 EDEDKQKTVSS
+171 EYEDKQKPVSS

-198 KNVVSAEGV
+198 KNVVSAEEV

-360 TTMIGNHSTQSNID
+360 TTMIGNHSTQSNIY

-461 NDTMVRKY
+461 TMVRKY
-469 DGGYRLNLDT
+469 DGGYSLNLDT

-578 NQGAQEEITENHDIE
+578 NQGPQEEITENHDIE

-607 AVGEESGANQG
+607 ALEEESGANQG

-640 TEDTAVGEE
+640 TEDTAVVEE
-649 SGANQGAQEEITEN
+649 SGANQGPQEEITEN

-726 NQGAQEEITENHD
+726 NQGPQEEITENHD

-763 NQGAQEEITE
+763 NQGP
-773 NHDIE
+773 
-778 VIEENSLVE
+778 
-787 MTEDT
+787 
-792 ALEEESGANQGAQE
+792 QE

-829 ALEEESGANQ
+829 AVG
-839 GPQEGITE
+839 
-847 NHDIEVIEENNLV
+847 
-860 EMTEDT
+860 
-866 ALEEESGANQG
+866 EESGANQG

-906 VESTKTPKGEESVS
+906 VESTKTPKAEESVS

-943 SEVKEKNP
+943 SEVKEKDP

>member
-1 MELLIMYKNEKEKH
+1 MYKNEEEKH

-57 TTQASEQHLQM
+57 TTQASEQHLQV

-85 PTNTAKQAQED
+85 PTNTATQAQE
-96 VASVSAVKVPTNTAK
+96 
-111 QAQEDVASVSDVKA
+111 EVASVSDVKA
-125 HADDALQVQESSHTD
+125 HADDALQVQESSHAD

-160 VKPNSEAAHQS
+160 VKPNSEAVHQS
-171 EDEDKQKTVSS
+171 EYEDKQKPVSS

-198 KNVVSAEGV
+198 KNVVSAEEV
-207 SKEENT
+207 SQEENT

-360 TTMIGNHSTQSNID
+360 TTMIGNHSTQSNIY

-461 NDTMVRKY
+461 TMVRKY
-469 DGGYRLNLDT
+469 DGGYSLNLDT

-607 AVGEESGANQG
+607 ALE
-618 AQEEITENHDIE
+618 
-630 VIEENNLVEM
+630 
-640 TEDTAVGEE
+640 EE

-716 DTAVGEESGA
+716 DTAVGEESGT
-726 NQGAQEEITENHD
+726 NQGPQEEITENHD

-750 MTEDTAVGEESGA
+750 MTEDTAVG
-763 NQGAQEEITE
+763 
-773 NHDIE
+773 
-778 VIEENSLVE
+778 
-787 MTEDT
+787 
-792 ALEEESGANQGAQE
+792 
-806 EITENHDI
+806 
-814 EVIEENNLVEMTEDT
+814 
-829 ALEEESGANQ
+829 
-839 GPQEGITE
+839 
-847 NHDIEVIEENNLV
+847 
-860 EMTEDT
+860 
-866 ALEEESGANQG
+866 EESGANQG

-906 VESTKTPKGEESVS
+906 VESTKTPKAEESVS

-943 SEVKEKNP
+943 SEVKEKDP

>member
-1 MELLIMYKNEKEKH
+1 MYKNEEEKH

-57 TTQASEQHLQM
+57 TTQASEQHLQV

-85 PTNTAKQAQED
+85 PTNTATQAQE
-96 VASVSAVKVPTNTAK
+96 
-111 QAQEDVASVSDVKA
+111 EVASVSDVKA
-125 HADDALQVQESSHTD
+125 HADDALQVQESSHAD

-160 VKPNSEAAHQS
+160 VKPNSEAVHQS
-171 EDEDKQKTVSS
+171 EYEDKQKPVSS

-198 KNVVSAEGV
+198 KNVVSAEEV
-207 SKEENT
+207 SQEENT

-461 NDTMVRKY
+461 TMVRKY
-469 DGGYRLNLDT
+469 DGGYSLNLDT

-607 AVGEESGANQG
+607 ALEEESGANQG

-640 TEDTAVGEE
+640 TEDTALEEESGANQGPQEEITENHDIEVIEENNLVEMTEDTALGEE

-763 NQGAQEEITE
+763 NQGP
-773 NHDIE
+773 
-778 VIEENSLVE
+778 
-787 MTEDT
+787 
-792 ALEEESGANQGAQE
+792 QE

-829 ALEEESGANQ
+829 AVG
-839 GPQEGITE
+839 
-847 NHDIEVIEENNLV
+847 
-860 EMTEDT
+860 
-866 ALEEESGANQG
+866 EESGANQG

-937 VVNTKV
+937 IVNTKV
-943 SEVKEKNP
+943 SEVKEKDP

>member
-1 MELLIMYKNEKEKH
+1 MYKNEKEKH

-57 TTQASEQHLQM
+57 TTQASEQHLQV

-85 PTNTAKQAQED
+85 PTNTA
-96 VASVSAVKVPTNTAK
+96 T

-125 HADDALQVQESSHTD
+125 HADDALQAQESSHTD

-171 EDEDKQKTVSS
+171 EDEDKQKPVSF

-198 KNVVSAEGV
+198 KNVVSAEEV
-207 SKEENT
+207 SQEENT

-300 AKNTEGA
+300 AKNTEGT

-360 TTMIGNHSTQSNID
+360 TTMIGNHSTQSNIY

-461 NDTMVRKY
+461 TMVRKY
-469 DGGYRLNLDT
+469 DGGYSLNLDT

-563 IDIGWNTAVGEESGA
+563 IDIGWNSAVGEENGA

-690 QGPQEEIT
+690 QGPQEE
-698 ENHDIEV
+698 
-705 IEENNLVEMTE
+705 
-716 DTAVGEESGA
+716 
-726 NQGAQEEITENHD
+726 
-739 IEVIEENNLVE
+739 
-750 MTEDTAVGEESGA
+750 
-763 NQGAQEEITE
+763 
-773 NHDIE
+773 
-778 VIEENSLVE
+778 
-787 MTEDT
+787 
-792 ALEEESGANQGAQE
+792 
-806 EITENHDI
+806 
-814 EVIEENNLVEMTEDT
+814 
-829 ALEEESGANQ
+829 
-839 GPQEGITE
+839 
-847 NHDIEVIEENNLV
+847 
-860 EMTEDT
+860 
-866 ALEEESGANQG
+866 
-877 PQEEV
+877 V

-937 VVNTKV
+937 IVNTKV
-943 SEVKEKNP
+943 SEVKEKDP

>member
-1 MELLIMYKNEKEKH
+1 MYKNEKEKH

-57 TTQASEQHLQM
+57 TTQASEQHLQV

-85 PTNTAKQAQED
+85 PTNTA
-96 VASVSAVKVPTNTAK
+96 T

-125 HADDALQVQESSHTD
+125 HADDALQAQESSHTD

-171 EDEDKQKTVSS
+171 EDEDKQKPVSF

-198 KNVVSAEGV
+198 KNVVSAEEV
-207 SKEENT
+207 SQEENT

-268 SNVKSGDQFTIKL
+268 SNVKSGDHFTIKL

-360 TTMIGNHSTQSNID
+360 TTMIGNHSTQSNIY

-461 NDTMVRKY
+461 TMVRKY
-469 DGGYRLNLDT
+469 DGGYSLNLDT

-563 IDIGWNTAVGEESGA
+563 IDIGWNSAVGEENGANQGPQEEITENHDIEVIEENNLVEMTEDTALEEESGANQGAQEEITENHDIEVIEENNLVEMTEDTALEEESGA

-640 TEDTAVGEE
+640 TEDTALE
-649 SGANQGAQEEITEN
+649 
-663 HDIEVI
+663 
-669 EENNLVEMTEDTAVG
+669 

-726 NQGAQEEITENHD
+726 NQGA
-739 IEVIEENNLVE
+739 
-750 MTEDTAVGEESGA
+750 
-763 NQGAQEEITE
+763 
-773 NHDIE
+773 
-778 VIEENSLVE
+778 
-787 MTEDT
+787 
-792 ALEEESGANQGAQE
+792 
-806 EITENHDI
+806 
-814 EVIEENNLVEMTEDT
+814 
-829 ALEEESGANQ
+829 
-839 GPQEGITE
+839 
-847 NHDIEVIEENNLV
+847 
-860 EMTEDT
+860 
-866 ALEEESGANQG
+866 
-877 PQEEV
+877 QEEV

-937 VVNTKV
+937 IVNTKV
-943 SEVKEKNP
+943 SEVKEKDP

>member
-1 MELLIMYKNEKEKH
+1 MYKNEKEKH

-57 TTQASEQHLQM
+57 TTQASEQHLQV

-85 PTNTAKQAQED
+85 PTNTA
-96 VASVSAVKVPTNTAK
+96 T

-140 GVSSEFKQETA
+140 GVSSEFKQEAA

-160 VKPNSEAAHQS
+160 VKPNSEAVHQS
-171 EDEDKQKTVSS
+171 EYEDKQKPVSS

-198 KNVVSAEGV
+198 KNVVSAEEV
-207 SKEENT
+207 SQEENT

-300 AKNTEGA
+300 AKNTEGT

-360 TTMIGNHSTQSNID
+360 TTMIGNHSTQSNIY

-461 NDTMVRKY
+461 TMVRKY
-469 DGGYRLNLDT
+469 DGGYSLNLDT

-578 NQGAQEEITENHDIE
+578 NQGPQEEITENHDIE

-640 TEDTAVGEE
+640 TEDTALEEE

-726 NQGAQEEITENHD
+726 NQDPQEEITENHD

-750 MTEDTAVGEESGA
+750 MTEDTS
-763 NQGAQEEITE
+763 
-773 NHDIE
+773 
-778 VIEENSLVE
+778 
-787 MTEDT
+787 
-792 ALEEESGANQGAQE
+792 
-806 EITENHDI
+806 
-814 EVIEENNLVEMTEDT
+814 
-829 ALEEESGANQ
+829 
-839 GPQEGITE
+839 
-847 NHDIEVIEENNLV
+847 
-860 EMTEDT
+860 
-866 ALEEESGANQG
+866 LEEESGANQG

-906 VESTKTPKGEESVS
+906 VESTKTPKAEESVS

-943 SEVKEKNP
+943 SEVKEKDP

>member
-1 MELLIMYKNEKEKH
+1 MYKNEKEKH

-57 TTQASEQHLQM
+57 TTQASEQHLQV

-85 PTNTAKQAQED
+85 PTNTA
-96 VASVSAVKVPTNTAK
+96 T

-160 VKPNSEAAHQS
+160 VKPNSEAVHQS
-171 EDEDKQKTVSS
+171 EYEDKQKPVSS

-198 KNVVSAEGV
+198 KNVVSAEEV
-207 SKEENT
+207 SQEENT

-300 AKNTEGA
+300 AKSTEGA

-360 TTMIGNHSTQSNID
+360 TTMIGNHSTQSNIY

-461 NDTMVRKY
+461 TMVRKY
-469 DGGYRLNLDT
+469 DGGYSLNLDT

-607 AVGEESGANQG
+607 ALE
-618 AQEEITENHDIE
+618 
-630 VIEENNLVEM
+630 
-640 TEDTAVGEE
+640 
-649 SGANQGAQEEITEN
+649 
-663 HDIEVI
+663 
-669 EENNLVEMTEDTAVG
+669 
-684 EESGAN
+684 
-690 QGPQEEIT
+690 
-698 ENHDIEV
+698 
-705 IEENNLVEMTE
+705 
-716 DTAVGEESGA
+716 
-726 NQGAQEEITENHD
+726 
-739 IEVIEENNLVE
+739 
-750 MTEDTAVGEESGA
+750 EESGA

-839 GPQEGITE
+839 GAQEEITE

-866 ALEEESGANQG
+866 AVGEESGANQG

-906 VESTKTPKGEESVS
+906 VESTKTPKAEESVS

-943 SEVKEKNP
+943 SEVKEKDP

>member
-1 MELLIMYKNEKEKH
+1 MYKNEEEKH

-57 TTQASEQHLQM
+57 TTQASEQHLQV

-85 PTNTAKQAQED
+85 PTNTA
-96 VASVSAVKVPTNTAK
+96 T

-125 HADDALQVQESSHTD
+125 HADDALQVQESSHAD

-160 VKPNSEAAHQS
+160 VKPNSEAVHQS
-171 EDEDKQKTVSS
+171 EYEDKQKPVSS
-182 SRKEDETML
+182 SRKEDEAML

-198 KNVVSAEGV
+198 KNVVSAEEV
-207 SKEENT
+207 SQEENT

-360 TTMIGNHSTQSNID
+360 TTMIGNHSTQSNIY

-461 NDTMVRKY
+461 TMVRKY
-469 DGGYRLNLDT
+469 DGGYSLNLDT

-607 AVGEESGANQG
+607 ALEEESGANQG

-649 SGANQGAQEEITEN
+649 SGANQGPQEEITEN

-763 NQGAQEEITE
+763 NQG
-773 NHDIE
+773 
-778 VIEENSLVE
+778 
-787 MTEDT
+787 
-792 ALEEESGANQGAQE
+792 
-806 EITENHDI
+806 
-814 EVIEENNLVEMTEDT
+814 
-829 ALEEESGANQ
+829 
-839 GPQEGITE
+839 
-847 NHDIEVIEENNLV
+847 
-860 EMTEDT
+860 
-866 ALEEESGANQG
+866 

-906 VESTKTPKGEESVS
+906 VESTKTPKAEESVS
-920 VQPTLEDKNTKN
+920 VQPTLEEKITKN

>member
-1 MELLIMYKNEKEKH
+1 MYKNEEEKH

-75 NNVNVSAVKV
+75 NNVN
-85 PTNTAKQAQED
+85 
-96 VASVSAVKVPTNTAK
+96 VSAVKVPTNTAK

-360 TTMIGNHSTQSNID
+360 TTMIGNHSTQSNIY

-425 TKDLMQPTVRVYQ
+425 TKDLMQPTCVY
-438 YKGQGVPPES
+438 
-448 ITIDPNMWEEISI
+448 I
-461 NDTMVRKY
+461 NIKDKVF
-469 DGGYRLNLDT
+469 
-479 SKNQKYA
+479 
-486 IYYEG
+486 
-491 AYDAQA
+491 
-497 ETLLYRTY
+497 LL
-505 IQSLNSYYPFS
+505 
-516 YQKMNGV
+516 K
-523 KFYENSASG
+523 
-532 SGELKPKPPEQ
+532 
-543 PKPEPEIQAD
+543 
-553 VVDIIEDSHV
+553 
-563 IDIGWNTAVGEESGA
+563 
-578 NQGAQEEITENHDIE
+578 
-593 VIEENNLVEMTEDT
+593 
-607 AVGEESGANQG
+607 
-618 AQEEITENHDIE
+618 
-630 VIEENNLVEM
+630 
-640 TEDTAVGEE
+640 
-649 SGANQGAQEEITEN
+649 
-663 HDIEVI
+663 
-669 EENNLVEMTEDTAVG
+669 
-684 EESGAN
+684 
-690 QGPQEEIT
+690 
-698 ENHDIEV
+698 
-705 IEENNLVEMTE
+705 
-716 DTAVGEESGA
+716 
-726 NQGAQEEITENHD
+726 
-739 IEVIEENNLVE
+739 
-750 MTEDTAVGEESGA
+750 
-763 NQGAQEEITE
+763 
-773 NHDIE
+773 
-778 VIEENSLVE
+778 
-787 MTEDT
+787 
-792 ALEEESGANQGAQE
+792 
-806 EITENHDI
+806 
-814 EVIEENNLVEMTEDT
+814 
-829 ALEEESGANQ
+829 
-839 GPQEGITE
+839 
-847 NHDIEVIEENNLV
+847 
-860 EMTEDT
+860 
-866 ALEEESGANQG
+866 
-877 PQEEV
+877 
-882 TENQPQQEEIME
+882 
-894 NQEVEKKGDSNL
+894 
-906 VESTKTPKGEESVS
+906 
-920 VQPTLEDKNTKN
+920 
-932 HVNTV
+932 
-937 VVNTKV
+937 
-943 SEVKEKNP
+943 
-951 HHTKAL
+951 
-957 PDTGTTSR
+957 
-965 SHSMMIPLLLV
+965 
-976 AGSVVLLR
+976 VLL
-984 RKKKHS
+984 
-990 KVN
+990 

>member
-1 MELLIMYKNEKEKH
+1 MYKNEKEKY

-57 TTQASEQHLQM
+57 TTQASEQHLQV

-85 PTNTAKQAQED
+85 PTNTA
-96 VASVSAVKVPTNTAK
+96 T

-125 HADDALQVQESSHTD
+125 HADDALQAQESSHTD

-171 EDEDKQKTVSS
+171 EDEDKQKPVSF

-198 KNVVSAEGV
+198 KNVVSAEEV
-207 SKEENT
+207 SQEENT

-360 TTMIGNHSTQSNID
+360 TTMIGNHSTQSNIY

-461 NDTMVRKY
+461 TMVRKY
-469 DGGYRLNLDT
+469 DGGYSLNLDT

-563 IDIGWNTAVGEESGA
+563 IDIGWNSAVGEENGANQGPQEEITENHDIEVIEENNLVEMTEDTALEEESGA

-640 TEDTAVGEE
+640 TEDTALE
-649 SGANQGAQEEITEN
+649 
-663 HDIEVI
+663 
-669 EENNLVEMTEDTAVG
+669 

-763 NQGAQEEITE
+763 NQG
-773 NHDIE
+773 
-778 VIEENSLVE
+778 
-787 MTEDT
+787 
-792 ALEEESGANQGAQE
+792 
-806 EITENHDI
+806 
-814 EVIEENNLVEMTEDT
+814 
-829 ALEEESGANQ
+829 
-839 GPQEGITE
+839 
-847 NHDIEVIEENNLV
+847 
-860 EMTEDT
+860 
-866 ALEEESGANQG
+866 

-937 VVNTKV
+937 IVNTKV
-943 SEVKEKNP
+943 SEVKEKDP

>member
-1 MELLIMYKNEKEKH
+1 MYKNEEEKH

-57 TTQASEQHLQM
+57 TTQASEQHLQV

-85 PTNTAKQAQED
+85 PTNTA
-96 VASVSAVKVPTNTAK
+96 T

-125 HADDALQVQESSHTD
+125 HADDALQVQESSHAD

-160 VKPNSEAAHQS
+160 VKPNSEAVHQS
-171 EDEDKQKTVSS
+171 EYEDKQKPVSS

-198 KNVVSAEGV
+198 KNVVSAEEV
-207 SKEENT
+207 SQEENT

-360 TTMIGNHSTQSNID
+360 TTMIGNHSTQSNIY

-461 NDTMVRKY
+461 TMVRKY
-469 DGGYRLNLDT
+469 DGGYSLNLDT

-578 NQGAQEEITENHDIE
+578 NQGPQEEITENHDIE

-618 AQEEITENHDIE
+618 PQEEITENHDIE

-726 NQGAQEEITENHD
+726 NQGPQEEITENHD

-750 MTEDTAVGEESGA
+750 MTEDTAVG
-763 NQGAQEEITE
+763 
-773 NHDIE
+773 
-778 VIEENSLVE
+778 
-787 MTEDT
+787 
-792 ALEEESGANQGAQE
+792 
-806 EITENHDI
+806 
-814 EVIEENNLVEMTEDT
+814 
-829 ALEEESGANQ
+829 
-839 GPQEGITE
+839 
-847 NHDIEVIEENNLV
+847 
-860 EMTEDT
+860 
-866 ALEEESGANQG
+866 EESGANQG

-906 VESTKTPKGEESVS
+906 VESTKTPKAEESVS
-920 VQPTLEDKNTKN
+920 VQPTLEEKITKN